1 MKRQKIYIVRI
12 IAVILSLFF
21 TASFFIGANADAAA
35 TPSKN
40 SAQPTS
46 SKNIKPSSAP
56 SLPAKK
62 ASDSASE
69 TQNKT
74 GVVAKGMYSS
84 GSSSKPYSPFAT
96 NLSSTPSKT
105 PSLAQNSVPSS
116 FGSGWTS
123 EVLTFAANNLLN
135 SSNPSSAQDP
145 SVTPDGVISFLEG
158 KGITVATGAETEITN
173 EVNSLIK
180 KYNDHSTLITGAPLA
195 RIFAIQIM
203 CMKNTSTGQLVY
215 PESFPQDMLDKDYGS
230 QYQSSWN
237 SATNGK
243 TYTLDATY
251 IYNSI
256 SYTTSNVIWED
267 PAITP
272 MASKE
277 NSGVYSLDRIE
288 TNHLNS
294 MKAQSGKINSLNL
307 IGITQRAYAIKTNP
321 PSMSISKGYEESTG
335 NNGDS
340 KDSYIDITQADVVQP
355 GSSTTVD
362 FTVETGPTSTSALS
376 ATLNLSAAPNAQI
389 DKSGFKVSGGRGIK
403 ASDFLVSLSD
413 ANRTATIKYTGS
425 SSLPE
430 DRKIT
435 FYLDVE
441 VTSPQSYMS
450 EVCSVANDEVVTDNS
465 TLTLMA
471 SSYTWCFPIASL
483 SQSQPSPSV
492 LSSLPSSS
500 QITMEIP
507 GWLFQ
512 YSIPVTDIF
521 WSDFGSGQTTSLSE
535 YRQFQPA
542 LPTLDSYSVNTSD
555 LEVKDLT
562 TGQNVTSLF
571 SASYTQPF
579 SYDTGLPYTNGNSY
593 GGYSLTPASLK
604 VSWNGTWLP
613 SSSSGSPT
621 SPIGYDLFEVS
632 FPLTLKSSNGGSINS
647 QVSALPLTSA
657 VQEKIST
664 PVNSQP
670 DPDDLENAGNVENG
684 QIVSSDLTAT
694 LGVPM
699 PFKAEAAFPNAQQI
713 SSMSSSSLYLVF
725 FLHDVTASASLDSVE
740 INGVSYSTLPSHLAS
755 SNNGITLIP
764 LNAADINYLKDHASS
779 TSNLQVSFDWSI
791 SSAPSY
797 ATVEMGYLPLSSL
810 NSSETPSFISL
821 SAAKSLSIYTNGLSS
836 DSPSPD
842 QSSALTGI
850 WFQNEYLQGGEA
862 KGAKFSVQNLQ
873 GLYLTPSS
881 SGNPPYSYSS
891 TPYAFSSTNGNGLFR
906 IWGLQDGTYTVSETK
921 LPEGA
926 DGSMPSFKVSLNYAS
941 GKPSTI
947 SDPNPS
953 SLINESG
960 FMVFNKEEKTSQL
973 PMTGGR
979 LKIAFL
985 CIALPVLLAM
995 AGYASYRVYKLR
1007 R

>member
-1 MKRQKIYIVRI
+1 MKQQKTYIVRI

-21 TASFFIGANADAAA
+21 TAGFFTGADADAAA
-35 TPSKN
+35 APGKN
-40 SAQPTS
+40 SPQPTS
-46 SKNIKPSSAP
+46 SKNIKPYSAP

-62 ASDSASE
+62 GSDSASE
-69 TQNKT
+69 TQDKT
-74 GVVAKGMYSS
+74 GVAAEGMYSP

-96 NLSSTPSKT
+96 NLSGSPSKT
-105 PSLAQNSVPSS
+105 PSPVQNSVPSS
-116 FGSGWTS
+116 FGSGWTG

-135 SSNPSSAQDP
+135 SSDPASPQSP
-145 SVTPDGVISFLEG
+145 SVSPSAVISFLEG
-158 KGITVATGAETEITN
+158 KGITIATSAQTQITN
-173 EVNSLIK
+173 EVNGLIS
-180 KYNDHSTLITGAPLA
+180 KYDNHPTLITGSPLA

-215 PESFPQDMLDKDYGS
+215 PESFPQDMLDKDYS
-230 QYQSSWN
+230 SRYQSSWN
-237 SATNGK
+237 SATKGK

-256 SYTTSNVIWED
+256 SYTASSVIWED

-272 MASKE
+272 MASKD
-277 NSGVYSLDRIE
+277 NSGVYSLDQIE

-340 KDSYIDITQADVVQP
+340 KDPYINITQADVVQP
-355 GSSTTVD
+355 GSSATAD
-362 FTVETGPTSTSALS
+362 FTVETGPAPTSALS
-376 ATLNLSAAPNAQI
+376 ATLNLSAAPNARI
-389 DKSGFKVSGGRGIK
+389 EKSGFKVSGGRGIS
-403 ASDFLVSLSD
+403 ASDFLLSLSD
-413 ANRTATIKYTGS
+413 ENRTATIKYTGS
-425 SSLPE
+425 GPLPE
-430 DRKIT
+430 DRKIA
-435 FYLDVE
+435 FSLDVE

-450 EVCSVANDEVVTDNS
+450 EVCLVANDEVVTDNS
-465 TLTLMA
+465 TLTLKA
-471 SSYTWCFPIASL
+471 GSYTWCFPTASL
-483 SQSQPSPSV
+483 SQAQPSPSV

-521 WSDFGSGQTTSLSE
+521 WSDFGSGRATSLSE
-535 YRQFQPA
+535 YRRFQPA
-542 LPTLDSYSVNTSD
+542 LPSLDAYSVNASD

-571 SASYTQPF
+571 SASYTPPF

-604 VSWNGTWLP
+604 VSWNGTWP

-647 QVSALPLTSA
+647 QISALPLTSA
-657 VQEKIST
+657 VQEKISAPAT
-664 PVNSQP
+664 SQP

-684 QIVSSDLTAT
+684 QIVSSGLTAT
-694 LGVPM
+694 LGVAM

-725 FLHDVTASASLDSVE
+725 FLRDVTASASLDSVE
-740 INGVSYSTLPSHLAS
+740 INGISYSALPSHPAS

-764 LNAADINYLKDHASS
+764 LDAADINYLKDHASS
-779 TSNLQVSFDWSI
+779 ASNLEVSFNWTI

-797 ATVEMGYLPLSSL
+797 ATVETGYLPLSSL
-810 NSSETPSFISL
+810 NSSKTPSFTSL

-836 DSPSPD
+836 NSPSPD

-850 WFQNEYLQGGEA
+850 WFQNEYLQGGDA
-862 KGAKFSVQNLQ
+862 KGAKFSVQNPQ

-891 TPYAFSSTNGNGLFR
+891 TPYAFSSANGNGLFR

-941 GKPSTI
+941 GKPSAI
-947 SDPNPS
+947 SDPNPP

-960 FMVFNKEEKTSQL
+960 FIVFNKQEGTSGL

-979 LKIAFL
+979 LKIALL
-985 CIALPVLLAM
+985 CVALPALLAL
-995 AGYASYRVYKLR
+995 AGYASYRIYKLR
-1007 R
+1007 S

>member
-1 MKRQKIYIVRI
+1 
-12 IAVILSLFF
+12 
-21 TASFFIGANADAAA
+21 
-35 TPSKN
+35 
-40 SAQPTS
+40 
-46 SKNIKPSSAP
+46 
-56 SLPAKK
+56 
-62 ASDSASE
+62 
-69 TQNKT
+69 
-74 GVVAKGMYSS
+74 MYSS

-96 NLSSTPSKT
+96 NLSSSPSKT
-105 PSLAQNSVPSS
+105 PSLAQDSVPSS
-116 FGSGWTS
+116 FGSGWTG

-135 SSNPSSAQDP
+135 ASDPSSAQDP

-180 KYNDHSTLITGAPLA
+180 KYNDHPTLITGAPLA

-215 PESFPQDMLDKDYGS
+215 PESFPQDMLDKDYSS

-272 MASKE
+272 MASKD
-277 NSGVYSLDRIE
+277 NSGVYSLDQIE

-294 MKAQSGKINSLNL
+294 MKTQSGKINSLNL

-321 PSMSISKGYEESTG
+321 PSMRISKGYEESTG

-362 FTVETGPTSTSALS
+362 FTVETGPTPTSALS

-389 DKSGFKVSGGRGIK
+389 DKSGFKVSGGRKIN

-425 SSLPE
+425 GSLPE
-430 DRKIT
+430 DRNIT
-435 FYLDVE
+435 FYLDVD

-465 TLTLMA
+465 TLTLTG

-483 SQSQPSPSV
+483 SQAQPSPSV

-521 WSDFGSGQTTSLSE
+521 WSDFGSGQTTSLSD
-535 YRQFQPA
+535 YRQFQSA
-542 LPTLDSYSVNTSD
+542 LPSLDTYSVNTSD

-604 VSWNGTWLP
+604 VSWNGTWPP
-613 SSSSGSPT
+613 SSSSDSPT
-621 SPIGYDLFEVS
+621 SPIGYDMFEVS
-632 FPLTLKSSNGGSINS
+632 FLLTLESSNGGSINS
-647 QVSALPLTSA
+647 QISALPLTSA
-657 VQEKIST
+657 AQEKIST

-670 DPDDLENAGNVENG
+670 DPDNLENAGNVENG

-694 LGVPM
+694 LGVGM
-699 PFKAEAAFPNAQQI
+699 PFKAEAAFPSAQQI

-740 INGVSYSTLPSHLAS
+740 INGISYSTLPSHPAS

-764 LNAADINYLKDHASS
+764 LDAADINYLKDHASS

-797 ATVEMGYLPLSSL
+797 ATVETGYLPLSSL
-810 NSSETPSFISL
+810 NSSETPSFTSL
-821 SAAKSLSIYTNGLSS
+821 SAARSLSIYTNGLSS
-836 DSPSPD
+836 DAPSPD

-862 KGAKFSVQNLQ
+862 KGAKFSVQNSQ

-881 SGNPPYSYSS
+881 SGHPPYSYSS
-891 TPYAFSSTNGNGLFR
+891 TPYAFSSTNGDGLFR

-921 LPEGA
+921 VPEGA
-926 DGSMPSFKVSLNYAS
+926 DGSMPSFKVSLNY
-941 GKPSTI
+941 
-947 SDPNPS
+947 
-953 SLINESG
+953 
-960 FMVFNKEEKTSQL
+960 
-973 PMTGGR
+973 
-979 LKIAFL
+979 
-985 CIALPVLLAM
+985 
-995 AGYASYRVYKLR
+995 
-1007 R
+1007 

>member
-1 MKRQKIYIVRI
+1 MKQQKIYIIRI

-21 TASFFIGANADAAA
+21 TASFFIGADADAAA
-35 TPSKN
+35 TPNKN

-46 SKNIKPSSAP
+46 SKNIKPSSAH
-56 SLPAKK
+56 SLQAKNG
-62 ASDSASE
+62 SDSASE
-69 TQNKT
+69 TQDKT
-74 GVVAKGMYSS
+74 GVAAEGMYSS

-96 NLSSTPSKT
+96 NLSSSPSKT
-105 PSLAQNSVPSS
+105 PSLAQDSVPSS

-135 SSNPSSAQDP
+135 SSDPASPQSP
-145 SVTPDGVISFLEG
+145 SVTPSAVISFLEG
-158 KGITVATGAETEITN
+158 KGITIATAAQTQITN
-173 EVNSLIK
+173 EVNGLIS
-180 KYNDHSTLITGAPLA
+180 KYNNHPTLITGSPLA

-215 PESFPQDMLDKDYGS
+215 PESFPQDMLDKDYSS

-272 MASKE
+272 MASKD
-277 NSGVYSLDRIE
+277 NSGVYSLDQIE

-362 FTVETGPTSTSALS
+362 FTVETGPTPTSALS

-389 DKSGFKVSGGRGIK
+389 DKSGFKVSGGRGIS
-403 ASDFLVSLSD
+403 ASDFLLSLSD
-413 ANRTATIKYTGS
+413 ENRTATIKYTGS
-425 SSLPE
+425 DSLPE

-435 FYLDVE
+435 FSLDVE

-450 EVCSVANDEVVTDNS
+450 EVCSVANDKVVTDNS

-471 SSYTWCFPIASL
+471 SSYTWCFPISPL
-483 SQSQPSPSV
+483 SQSQPTPSV
-492 LSSLPSSS
+492 LASSSSSS

-542 LPTLDSYSVNTSD
+542 LPSLDTYSVNTSD

-571 SASYTQPF
+571 SASYTPPF

-604 VSWNGTWLP
+604 VSWNGTWPP

-632 FPLTLKSSNGGSINS
+632 FPLTLKSSDGGSINS
-647 QVSALPLTSA
+647 QISALPFTSA

-664 PVNSQP
+664 PATSQP
-670 DPDDLENAGNVENG
+670 DPDDLENAGNVQNG

-699 PFKAEAAFPNAQQI
+699 PFKAEAAFPSAQQI

-725 FLHDVTASASLDSVE
+725 FLHDVTASASLGSVE
-740 INGVSYSTLPSHLAS
+740 INGISYSTLPSHLGS

-764 LNAADINYLKDHASS
+764 LDAADINYLKDHASS
-779 TSNLQVSFDWSI
+779 TSNLEVSLDWSI

-797 ATVEMGYLPLSSL
+797 ATVETGYLPLSSL
-810 NSSETPSFISL
+810 NSSETPSFTSL

-836 DSPSPD
+836 DSPSPE

-850 WFQNEYLQGGEA
+850 WFQNEYLRGGDA
-862 KGAKFSVQNLQ
+862 KGAKFSVQNSQ

-881 SGNPPYSYSS
+881 SGNPPSSYSS
-891 TPYAFSSTNGNGLFR
+891 TPYAFSSANGNGLFR

-960 FMVFNKEEKTSQL
+960 FLVFNKQEGTSGL

-985 CIALPVLLAM
+985 CVALPALLAM
-995 AGYASYRVYKLR
+995 AGYASYRIYKLGS
-1007 R
+1007 

>member
-1 MKRQKIYIVRI
+1 
-12 IAVILSLFF
+12 
-21 TASFFIGANADAAA
+21 
-35 TPSKN
+35 
-40 SAQPTS
+40 
-46 SKNIKPSSAP
+46 
-56 SLPAKK
+56 
-62 ASDSASE
+62 
-69 TQNKT
+69 
-74 GVVAKGMYSS
+74 
-84 GSSSKPYSPFAT
+84 
-96 NLSSTPSKT
+96 
-105 PSLAQNSVPSS
+105 
-116 FGSGWTS
+116 
-123 EVLTFAANNLLN
+123 
-135 SSNPSSAQDP
+135 
-145 SVTPDGVISFLEG
+145 
-158 KGITVATGAETEITN
+158 
-173 EVNSLIK
+173 
-180 KYNDHSTLITGAPLA
+180 
-195 RIFAIQIM
+195 
-203 CMKNTSTGQLVY
+203 
-215 PESFPQDMLDKDYGS
+215 
-230 QYQSSWN
+230 
-237 SATNGK
+237 
-243 TYTLDATY
+243 
-251 IYNSI
+251 
-256 SYTTSNVIWED
+256 
-267 PAITP
+267 
-272 MASKE
+272 
-277 NSGVYSLDRIE
+277 
-288 TNHLNS
+288 
-294 MKAQSGKINSLNL
+294 
-307 IGITQRAYAIKTNP
+307 
-321 PSMSISKGYEESTG
+321 
-335 NNGDS
+335 
-340 KDSYIDITQADVVQP
+340 
-355 GSSTTVD
+355 
-362 FTVETGPTSTSALS
+362 
-376 ATLNLSAAPNAQI
+376 
-389 DKSGFKVSGGRGIK
+389 
-403 ASDFLVSLSD
+403 
-413 ANRTATIKYTGS
+413 
-425 SSLPE
+425 
-430 DRKIT
+430 
-435 FYLDVE
+435 
-441 VTSPQSYMS
+441 
-450 EVCSVANDEVVTDNS
+450 
-465 TLTLMA
+465 
-471 SSYTWCFPIASL
+471 L
-483 SQSQPSPSV
+483 SQAQPSPSV

-535 YRQFQPA
+535 YRQFQSA
-542 LPTLDSYSVNTSD
+542 LPSLDTYSVNTSD

-604 VSWNGTWLP
+604 VSWNGTWPP

-647 QVSALPLTSA
+647 QVSAPPLTSA
-657 VQEKIST
+657 VHEKIST

-670 DPDDLENAGNVENG
+670 NPDDLENAGNVENG

-694 LGVPM
+694 LGVAM
-699 PFKAEAAFPNAQQI
+699 PFKAEAAFPDASQI
-713 SSMSSSSLYLVF
+713 AAMSASSLYLVF

-740 INGVSYSTLPSHLAS
+740 INGVSYSSLPSHPAS

-797 ATVEMGYLPLSSL
+797 ATVETGYLPLSSL
-810 NSSETPSFISL
+810 NSSETPSFTSL

-836 DSPSPD
+836 DSPSTD

-862 KGAKFSVQNLQ
+862 KGAKFSVQNSQ

-891 TPYAFSSTNGNGLFR
+891 TPYAFSSTNGDGLFR

-926 DGSMPSFKVSLNYAS
+926 EGSMPSFKVSLNYAS

-960 FMVFNKEEKTSQL
+960 FMVFNKEEETSQL

-979 LKIAFL
+979 LKIAVL
-985 CIALPVLLAM
+985 CVVLPVLLAM
-995 AGYASYRVYKLR
+995 AGYASYRIYKLR
-1007 R
+1007 S

>member
-1 MKRQKIYIVRI
+1 MKQKIYIIRI

-21 TASFFIGANADAAA
+21 TASFFIGADADAAA

-46 SKNIKPSSAP
+46 SKNIKPSAAH
-56 SLPAKK
+56 SLPAKNG
-62 ASDSASE
+62 SDSASE
-69 TQNKT
+69 TQDKT
-74 GVVAKGMYSS
+74 GVAAEGMYSS

-96 NLSSTPSKT
+96 NLSSSPSKT

-135 SSNPSSAQDP
+135 SSYPASPQSP
-145 SVTPDGVISFLEG
+145 SVAPSAVISFLEG
-158 KGITVATGAETEITN
+158 KGITIATAAQTQITN
-173 EVNSLIK
+173 EVNGLIS
-180 KYNDHSTLITGAPLA
+180 KYNNHPTLITGSPLA

-272 MASKE
+272 MASKD
-277 NSGVYSLDRIE
+277 NSGVYSLDQIE

-340 KDSYIDITQADVVQP
+340 EDSYIDITQADVVQP

-362 FTVETGPTSTSALS
+362 FTVETGPTPTSALS

-389 DKSGFKVSGGRGIK
+389 DKSGFKVSGGRGIS
-403 ASDFLVSLSD
+403 ASDFLLSLSD
-413 ANRTATIKYTGS
+413 GNRTATIKYTGS
-425 SSLPE
+425 DSLPE
-430 DRKIT
+430 DRKIA
-435 FYLDVE
+435 FSLDVE

-450 EVCSVANDEVVTDNS
+450 EVCSVANDKVVTDNS

-471 SSYTWCFPIASL
+471 SSYTWCFPISPL
-483 SQSQPSPSV
+483 SQSQPTPSV
-492 LSSLPSSS
+492 LASSSSSS

-542 LPTLDSYSVNTSD
+542 LPSLDTYSVNTSD

-562 TGQNVTSLF
+562 TGQNVASLF
-571 SASYTQPF
+571 SASYTPPF

-604 VSWNGTWLP
+604 VSWNGTWPP

-621 SPIGYDLFEVS
+621 SSIGYDLFEVS
-632 FPLTLKSSNGGSINS
+632 FPLTLKSSDGGGINS
-647 QVSALPLTSA
+647 QISALPLTSA

-664 PVNSQP
+664 PTTPQP
-670 DPDDLENAGNVENG
+670 DPDDLENAGNVQNG

-699 PFKAEAAFPNAQQI
+699 PFKAEGAFPSAQQI

-725 FLHDVTASASLDSVE
+725 FLHDVTASASLGSVE
-740 INGVSYSTLPSHLAS
+740 INGISYSTLPSHLGS

-764 LNAADINYLKDHASS
+764 LDAADINYLKDHASS
-779 TSNLQVSFDWSI
+779 TSNLEVSFDWSI

-797 ATVEMGYLPLSSL
+797 ATVETGYLPLSSL
-810 NSSETPSFISL
+810 NSSETPSFTSL

-836 DSPSPD
+836 DSPSPE
-842 QSSALTGI
+842 QSSASTGI
-850 WFQNEYLQGGEA
+850 WFQNEYLQGGDA
-862 KGAKFSVQNLQ
+862 KGAKFSVQNSQ

-906 IWGLQDGTYTVSETK
+906 IWGLQDGTYTVTQVALPQGAFGTK
-921 LPEGA
+921 
-926 DGSMPSFKVSLNYAS
+926 PSFKITLNYDS
-941 GKPSTI
+941 GKPASI
-947 SDPNPS
+947 SDPNPA
-953 SLINESG
+953 SLVDPTT
-960 FMVFNKEEKTSQL
+960 FMVFNQDTPAKL
-973 PMTGGR
+973 PITGGKLR
-979 LKIAFL
+979 VVLLFI
-985 CIALPVLLAM
+985 LPVLLAM
-995 AGYASYRVYKLR
+995 AGYASYRIYKLR
-1007 R
+1007 S